1 MARLHGFLLAL
12 FLASAPGSARADLG
26 NDVER
31 LVLTYSALGHVT
43 RRPPRLL
50 ERGQGL
56 PIVLPTELLDPAT
69 PRCATLVLLGTT
81 GTHFQLDARAA
92 RLAAA
97 EGEEI
102 PEGSL
107 AGAFSMTRCGKRK
120 PELQTLA
127 IQMRSPRAVIE
138 MMVVSSEGPL
148 PPLTHVLPHRDPGP
162 MATTGGPG
170 PRPRAL
176 PLPLRLRALQAKA
189 AREGALEVARQELS
203 ATPFGMGAALI
214 TLSPGCHRFDLLS
227 DEDGARSADID
238 LEITRAED
246 GGALAEDHSE
256 SSDAAALVCV
266 GAPLAVS
273 LRFAGASP
281 FAKLELFRARWDLE
295 EGLPRRFGADAR
307 ARMSA
312 VLRDQRMGLGG
323 AVLVDSCLGAQGDTG
338 FSVEVEPFACYV
350 ALAVGLRGEAAM
362 LAVAARTSR
371 GDTEGRMP
379 ADVPGTAV
387 AFCAGPEDRASIEVE
402 ARGLAMVWMT
412 AVFQTGRLRPGTGDE

>member
-1 MARLHGFLLAL
+1 VARVHGFLVAL
-12 FLASAPGSARADLG
+12 FVAGSTGSAHADLG

-56 PIVLPTELLDPAT
+56 PIVLPAEALDPAN
-69 PRCATLVLLGTT
+69 PNCATLVLLGTT
-81 GTHFQLDARAA
+81 GTHFQLDARAV
-92 RLAAA
+92 RAATD
-97 EGEEI
+97 EEV

-107 AGAFSMTRCGKRK
+107 AGALSLTRCGERK
-120 PELQTLA
+120 PELQTFA

-138 MMVVSSEGPL
+138 SIVVSSDGPL

-162 MATTGGPG
+162 MASTGGPG

-176 PLPLRLRALQAKA
+176 PLPLRLRALEEKA
-189 AREGALEVARQELS
+189 AREGALEVARQELT

-238 LEITRAED
+238 LEISRAED

-281 FAKLELFRARWDLE
+281 FAKLELFRARWDLDD
-295 EGLPRRFGADAR
+295 GLPRRFGSDAR

-312 VLRDQRMGLGG
+312 VLRDQRIGLGG
-323 AVLVDSCLGAQGDTG
+323 AVLVDSCLGAQGDTS
-338 FSVEVEPFACYV
+338 FAIEVEPFACYV
-350 ALAVGLRGEAAM
+350 AVTVGLRGDAFL

-379 ADVPGTAV
+379 ADVPGAAV
-387 AFCAGPEDRASIEVE
+387 AFCTGPEERAAIEIE

-412 AVFQTGRLRPGTGDE
+412 AVFQTGRLRPGTGNE